1 MGGETRHRRGKMALL
16 WCALVT
22 FGGGGVSGGEP
33 PLPQPQP
40 RPAGESGVMRWVE
53 DGEGEAGPV
62 VRRKR
67 VGALPSVVASAPPAD
82 VGRRVVVA
90 GDGQRGGVVEMAGGA
105 EGLDGVPRFVYVPDV
120 EPQDVRGGA
129 RVPEK
134 LPEGMAL
141 REAEL
146 LAEAVRRRNAQEIE
160 VPMGLG
166 DGEEVVGE
174 IEGAAL
180 VEALVVMGEDGGDGG
195 DVLLVIEVG
204 DLGEGVRV
212 VLGEITEG
220 LRGGLLPFFGEQDSP
235 ELREAA
241 AVLLREAL
249 GVGRVVAEGERDG
262 VVVFRVGGVL

>member
-1 MGGETRHRRGKMALL
+1 MGGETRYRRGKMALL

-22 FGGGGVSGGEP
+22 CGGGVSGSEP
-33 PLPQPQP
+33 PLPQP
-40 RPAGESGVMRWVE
+40 RPADHSEAVRWVE
-53 DGEGEAGPV
+53 EGKGEAGPV

-67 VGALPSVVASAPPAD
+67 AGALPSVVASAPSAD

-90 GDGQRGGVVEMAGGA
+90 GEGQRGGVVEMAGGA
-105 EGLDGVPRFVYVPDV
+105 EGLDGVPRFVYVPDAA
-120 EPQDVRGGA
+120 PQDVRGGGGGA
-129 RVPEK
+129 EK

-146 LAEAVRRRNAQEIE
+146 LAEAVRRRNAQEIG

-174 IEGAAL
+174 IEGAAP
-180 VEALVVMGEDGGDGG
+180 VEALVVMGENEGE
-195 DVLLVIEVG
+195 VLLVVEVG

-220 LRGGLLPFFGEQDSP
+220 LRGRLLPFFGEQDSP

-241 AVLLREAL
+241 AGLLREAF
-249 GVGRVVAEGERDG
+249 GVERVVAEGERDG
-262 VVVFRVGGVL
+262 VVVFRVGGVR